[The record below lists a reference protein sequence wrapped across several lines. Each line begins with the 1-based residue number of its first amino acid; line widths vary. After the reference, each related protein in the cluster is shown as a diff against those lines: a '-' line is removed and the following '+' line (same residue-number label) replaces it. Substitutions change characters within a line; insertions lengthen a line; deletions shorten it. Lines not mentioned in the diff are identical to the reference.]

1 MIQINELVVSS
12 KEQKLT
18 LKDGYSVDIKF
29 DPFYKRWYYNL
40 YQYDEIL
47 YAGIALNPD
56 SMPLFDFTDYSLGL
70 IDKIDGNSFYEPYS
84 ELGSRLGLI
93 EIIQ

>member
-1 MIQINELVVSS
+1 MTINELVVASE
-12 KEQKLT
+12 EQKLS
-18 LKDGYSVDIKF
+18 LPNGYSADIKF

-40 YQYDEIL
+40 YQNNELL

-56 SMPLFDFTDYSLGL
+56 SAPLLDFTNYSLGL
-70 IDKIDGNSFYEPYS
+70 IDKLDSNVPYEPYS

-93 EIIQ
+93 EITE